1 MSPPLGAHVS
11 AAGGLARAFK
21 RARAIGADCL
31 QIFTRAPARWQGKT
45 LTMAAV
51 QAFRAERESSGRP
64 AVLAHDMYL
73 TNLAAQDPTVY
84 ERSIESLTDEVERC
98 YQLGLDGLVLH
109 MGSHLGRGEKS
120 GLTCFV
126 RGLKQV
132 LRATPPL
139 PLLLETTAG
148 QGHCLGHRFEH
159 LAEVLSRTGSARL
172 GVCLDT
178 CHVYAAGYDLRTS
191 MGYRRTFKE
200 FDRLIGLERLW
211 ALHLND
217 SQKPLGSRLDRHAH
231 IGQGEI
237 GREGFRRLVTDH
249 RLAAIPMILETP
261 EHETMHAVNLSLLR
275 QMAQESG

>member
-1 MSPPLGAHVS
+1 MSPLLGAHVS
-11 AAGGLARAFK
+11 TAGGHSQAFK

-31 QIFTRAPARWQGKT
+31 QIFTRAPARWQGKS
-45 LTMAAV
+45 LTKSTV
-51 QAFRAERESSGRP
+51 QAFRAERESYGRP

-73 TNLAAQDPTVY
+73 TNLATEDPIVY
-84 ERSIESLTDEVERC
+84 ERSIESLIDEVDRC

-109 MGSHLGRGEKS
+109 MGSHLGRGESS
-120 GLTCFV
+120 GLARFI
-126 RGLKQV
+126 RGLEQV

-139 PLLLETTAG
+139 RLLLETTAG

-159 LAEVLSRTGSARL
+159 LAEVLSRTGSERL

-178 CHVYAAGYDLRTS
+178 CHVHAAGYDLRTS
-191 MGYRRTFKE
+191 GGYRRTFQE
-200 FDRLIGLERLW
+200 FDRLVGLERLW

-237 GREGFRRLVTDH
+237 GREAFRRLVTDH

-261 EHETMHAVNLSLLR
+261 EHETMHAINLSLLR